1 MQAYIITRL
10 FHSVIVVFLV
20 SVLIF
25 GALHLAPGDPL
36 TILLGRQNVSESQIE
51 EIKKKWGLDRPLYR
65 QYFSWISN
73 FLRGDFGKS
82 FSYNGIP
89 VKRLVLN
96 RIPNTAAL
104 NLSAYIIV
112 LLVGIPV
119 GIISAVKQYSL
130 LDYFTT
136 SISVLAMSIPN
147 FWLGLMLLILF
158 SLTLG
163 WLPFF
168 GIQGWKSFILPSI
181 TVAAMNTAI
190 LMRFTRSNFLEEIRK
205 DYVNTAK
212 AKGLT
217 QKVIVYKHI
226 LRNVACSLVT
236 LIGYR
241 LAYILS
247 GTIVVEVVFAW
258 PGVGRLL
265 VNAIFRRDYYV
276 VQAVTFIAALI
287 IVLVNLLTDVSYA
300 FIDPRIRYDK

>member
-1 MQAYIITRL
+1 MQAYILTRL

-36 TILLGRQNVSESQIE
+36 TILLGQQNVSESQIE

-89 VKRLVLN
+89 VKKLVFN

-212 AKGLT
+212 AKGLA

-300 FIDPRIRYDK
+300 FIDPRIRYD

>member
-36 TILLGRQNVSESQIE
+36 TILLGQQNVSETQIE

-89 VKRLVLN
+89 VKKLVFN

-212 AKGLT
+212 AKGLA

-300 FIDPRIRYDK
+300 FIDPRIRYD